1 MTETACKNPTCSSLR
16 QPQGQTMDEEYH
28 HSKLPASLVSGVAR
42 DKEREGG
49 KNRLSAEK
57 GEERTWAEIHLFF
70 HRFLKS

>member
-1 MTETACKNPTCSSLR
+1 
-16 QPQGQTMDEEYH
+16 MDEEYH